1 MIPTLYQI
9 CFEEN
14 QISQVKAPMTPFD
27 NTSNER
33 PELREYHSFKKII
46 DSQYATELYGV
57 FGPRAEEKLRY
68 SGKKIYDEIL
78 ANSGKEFYLFNHAR
92 VQSVVF
98 LNVWEQGEY
107 FHPGIKKIM
116 KYVLD
121 KNDYDYTVLDSIM
134 IEKQMCFCNYFVA
147 TKKAWIEYM
156 RFVDIIKHTLDSLPN
171 ELAIIY
177 HGSANYARD
186 ISLGMFPFIV
196 ERLLSTYLKLNSYN
210 VHVKPYDYSLYTNYS
225 DFINHFNTLH
235 RLKECSISDA
245 DSFDSWHHLRNETM
259 AKYPNIIHLD

>member
-9 CFEEN
+9 CFEQN
-14 QISQVKAPMTPFD
+14 QISQVKSPMVAFD

-46 DSQYATELYGV
+46 DNQHATELYGV

-68 SGKKIYDEIL
+68 SGKEIYDEIVS
-78 ANSGKEFYLFNHAR
+78 NSGKEFYLFNHAR
-92 VQSVVF
+92 IQSVVF

-116 KYVLD
+116 RYVLD
-121 KNDYDYTVLDSIM
+121 KNGYDYTVIDSIM
-134 IEKQMCFCNYFVA
+134 TEKQMCFCSYFVA

-156 RFVDIIKHTLDSLPN
+156 QFVDDIKSTLSALPD
-171 ELAIIY
+171 ELATIY

-186 ISLGMFPFIV
+186 SSLGMFPFII

-210 VHVKPYDYSLYTNYS
+210 VHVKPYNYTLYTENVN
-225 DFINHFNTLH
+225 FIKHFRMLH
-235 RLKECSISDA
+235 RLKESSVSDV
-245 DSFDSWHHLRNETM
+245 DSFDSWHYLRNETLV
-259 AKYPNIIHLD
+259 KHPQLLHLD